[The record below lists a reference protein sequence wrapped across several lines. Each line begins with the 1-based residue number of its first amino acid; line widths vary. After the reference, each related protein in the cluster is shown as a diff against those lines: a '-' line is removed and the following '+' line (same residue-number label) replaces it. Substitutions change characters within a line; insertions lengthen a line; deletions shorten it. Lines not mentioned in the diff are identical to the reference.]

1 MSPMSCTG
9 AAFRE
14 RGKEKETMQKWEVF
28 GKREYKEGILGQV
41 GVGWGTP
48 LILQK
53 TGEEGMTILVTAQ
66 VLQRF
71 VIADK
76 EGFIISKGDRK
87 TSTS

>member
-1 MSPMSCTG
+1 
-9 AAFRE
+9 
-14 RGKEKETMQKWEVF
+14 MQKWEVF
-28 GKREYKEGILGQV
+28 GKREYKEGLPGQV

>member
-1 MSPMSCTG
+1 MGSFWQEGVQGGFTRTG
-9 AAFRE
+9 
-14 RGKEKETMQKWEVF
+14 G
-28 GKREYKEGILGQV
+28 G